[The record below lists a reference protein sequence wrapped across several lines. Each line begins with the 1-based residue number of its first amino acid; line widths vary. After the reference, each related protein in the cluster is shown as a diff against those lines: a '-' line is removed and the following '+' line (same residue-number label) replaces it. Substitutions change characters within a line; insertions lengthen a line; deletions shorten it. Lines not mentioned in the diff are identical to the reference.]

1 MQVRET
7 GSILIVDDQPT
18 NLSMLSRS
26 LQRNGMTVMLA
37 INGQDAIQKV
47 LNQKPEL
54 ILLDIQMPGI
64 DGFETCNL
72 LKQNDNTQDIP
83 IIFMT
88 ASIDSK
94 DKIKGLSVGAVDYI
108 TKPFEEEEV
117 LARVRVHLKLSNLTK
132 TLEHKNFLLEELTK
146 DLEQRVAQRTNQ
158 LSQALEDLQN
168 AQMQLIHT
176 EKMSALGQLVA
187 GVAHE
192 INNPLSFIAGNIEHT
207 EDYVQKLI
215 EHLQLYQQEY
225 PQTALS
231 IQKHAQKIELNYLLE
246 DLPQIIDSM
255 KTGSERIYNISTSLR
270 SFSRSDTKN
279 KVYFD
284 IHEGIDSTLLILR
297 HRLKANEHRPN
308 IEIKK
313 DYGELPLVNCFPSQ
327 LNQVFMNIVA
337 NAIDAFDEI
346 NQGRSYSDIQKNP
359 NLISITTRFIEEH
372 QAVTISIED
381 NGPGIPDDVKQN
393 VFKHL
398 FTTKTMDKGT
408 GLGLSISRQIVEE
421 KHEGKLKCISVPG
434 KGAKF
439 VIGLPLK

>member
-7 GSILIVDDQPT
+7 GTILIVDDQPT
-18 NLSMLSRS
+18 NLSILSRS

-37 INGQDAIQKV
+37 INGQDAIKKV

-72 LKQNDNTQDIP
+72 LKQNTTTQDIP

-146 DLEQRVAQRTNQ
+146 DLEERVAQRTNQ

-168 AQMQLIHT
+168 TQMQLIQT

-207 EDYVQKLI
+207 EDYVQNLI
-215 EHLQLYQQEY
+215 EHLRLYQHEY
-225 PQTALS
+225 PEVASL
-231 IQKHAQKIELNYLLE
+231 IENHAQQIELNYLLE

-255 KTGSERIYNISTSLR
+255 KTGAERIYNISTSLR
-270 SFSRSDTKN
+270 SFSRSDTTN

-297 HRLKANEHRPN
+297 HRLKANERRPN
-308 IEIKK
+308 IEVKK
-313 DYGELPLVNCFPSQ
+313 DYGDLPLINCFPSQ
-327 LNQVFMNIVA
+327 LNQVFMNIIA

-346 NQGRSYSDIQKNP
+346 NNGRSYSEIQNNP
-359 NLISITTRFIEEH
+359 NLINITTRFIQEH
-372 QAVTISIED
+372 QVVTISIED
-381 NGPGIPDDVKQN
+381 NGPGIPDEIKKN

-398 FTTKTMDKGT
+398 FTTKTMGKGT

-421 KHEGKLKCISVPG
+421 KHEGKLKCISLPG

>member
-1 MQVRET
+1 MQYQDT

-18 NLSMLSRS
+18 NLSILSRS
-26 LQRNGMTVMLA
+26 LQRNGMTVMVA
-37 INGQDAIQKV
+37 INGQDAIRKV
-47 LNQKPEL
+47 LKHKPQL
-54 ILLDIQMPGI
+54 ILLDVQMPGI

-72 LKQNDNTQDIP
+72 LKQNSQTQDIP

-88 ASIDSK
+88 ASVDYK

-117 LARVRVHLKLSNLTK
+117 LARVRVHLRLSNLTK
-132 TLEHKNFLLEELTK
+132 TLEHQNLELEDLTK

-168 AQMQLIHT
+168 TQMQLVQQ

-192 INNPLSFIAGNIEHT
+192 INNPLHFIAGNIEHT
-207 EDYVQKLI
+207 EDYIQKLI

-225 PQTALS
+225 PQLTSSLK
-231 IQKHAQKIELNYLLE
+231 KHAENIEINYLLE
-246 DLPQIIDSM
+246 DLPQIINSM
-255 KTGSERIYNISTSLR
+255 KTGTERIYNISNSLR
-270 SFSRSDTKN
+270 IFSRSDTNK

-284 IHEGIDSTLLILR
+284 IHQGIDSTLLILR
-297 HRLKANEHRPN
+297 HRLKANENRPN

-313 DYGELPLVNCFPSQ
+313 NYGKLPLVNCFPSQ
-327 LNQVFMNIVA
+327 LNQVFMNLIA
-337 NAIDAFDEI
+337 NAIDAFEEL
-346 NQGRSYSDIQKNP
+346 NQGRSYTEIQKNP
-359 NLISITTRFIEEH
+359 NIINITTRFIKEH
-372 QAVTISIED
+372 QVVTISVED
-381 NGPGIPDDVKQN
+381 NGPGIPDEIKQN

-421 KHEGKLKCISVPG
+421 KHEGKLKCTSVPG

>member
-1 MQVRET
+1 MQAQDT

-26 LQRNGMTVMLA
+26 LQRNGMSVMVA
-37 INGQDAIQKV
+37 ISGQDAIRKV
-47 LNQKPEL
+47 LQQKPQL

-72 LKQNDNTQDIP
+72 LKQNSKTQDIP

-88 ASIDSK
+88 ASVESK
-94 DKIKGLSVGAVDYI
+94 DKIKGLSVGGVDYI

-132 TLEHKNFLLEELTK
+132 TLEHKNVLLEELTK
-146 DLEQRVAQRTNQ
+146 DLEERVAQRTNQ

-168 AQMQLIHT
+168 TQMQLIQT

-207 EDYVQKLI
+207 EDYVQQLM
-215 EHLQLYQQEY
+215 EHLLLYQQEY
-225 PQTALS
+225 PQAKSL
-231 IQKHAQKIELNYLLE
+231 IEKHAQKIELSYLLE
-246 DLPQIIDSM
+246 DLPQIINSM
-255 KTGSERIYNISTSLR
+255 RTGTERIYNISNSLR

-297 HRLKANEHRPN
+297 HRLKANEQRPN
-308 IEIKK
+308 IDIKK
-313 DYGELPLVNCFPSQ
+313 DYGKLPLVNCFPSQ
-327 LNQVFMNIVA
+327 LNQVFMNVIA
-337 NAIDAFDEI
+337 NSIDAFDEI
-346 NQGRSYSDIQKNP
+346 NQGRSYSEIQNNP
-359 NLISITTRFIEEH
+359 NIINIATRFIEEH
-372 QAVTISIED
+372 QVVTISIED
-381 NGPGIPDDVKQN
+381 NGPGIPDDIKTN

-398 FTTKTMDKGT
+398 FTTKTVGKGT

-421 KHEGKLKCISVPG
+421 KHQGKLKCISVPG

>member
-7 GSILIVDDQPT
+7 GTILIVDDQPT
-18 NLSMLSRS
+18 NLSILSRS

-72 LKQNDNTQDIP
+72 LKQNTTTQDIP

-146 DLEQRVAQRTNQ
+146 DLEERVAQRTNQ

-168 AQMQLIHT
+168 TQMQLIQT

-207 EDYVQKLI
+207 EDYIQSLI
-215 EHLQLYQQEY
+215 EHLRLYQHEY
-225 PQTALS
+225 PHRASL
-231 IQKHAQKIELNYLLE
+231 IENHAQKIELNYLLE

-255 KTGSERIYNISTSLR
+255 KTGAERIYNISTSLR
-270 SFSRSDTKN
+270 SFSRSDTTN

-297 HRLKANEHRPN
+297 HRLKANERRPN

-327 LNQVFMNIVA
+327 LNQVFMNIIA

-346 NQGRSYSDIQKNP
+346 NNGRSYSQIQTNP
-359 NLISITTRFIEEH
+359 NLINITTRFIQEH
-372 QAVTISIED
+372 QVVTISIED
-381 NGPGIPDDVKQN
+381 NGPGIPDEIKKN

-398 FTTKTMDKGT
+398 FTTKTMGKGT

-421 KHEGKLKCISVPG
+421 KHEGKLKCISLPG

>member
-37 INGQDAIQKV
+37 MNGHDAIQKV

-64 DGFETCNL
+64 DGFETCHL
-72 LKQNDNTQDIP
+72 LKQNTNTQDIP

-88 ASIDSK
+88 ASIDST

-117 LARVRVHLKLSNLTK
+117 LARVRVHLKLSHLTK
-132 TLEHKNFLLEELTK
+132 TLEDKNFLLEELTK

-168 AQMQLIHT
+168 TQMQLIQT

-207 EDYVQKLI
+207 EDYVQSLI
-215 EHLQLYQQEY
+215 EHLRLYQQEY
-225 PQTALS
+225 PQTASL
-231 IQKHAQKIELNYLLE
+231 IETHAQTIELNYLLE

-255 KTGSERIYNISTSLR
+255 KTGTERIYNISTSLR
-270 SFSRSDTKN
+270 SFSRSDTRN

-297 HRLKANEHRPN
+297 HRLKANERHPN

-327 LNQVFMNIVA
+327 LNQVFMNIIA

-346 NQGRSYSDIQKNP
+346 NHGRSYREIQNNP
-359 NLISITTRFIEEH
+359 NFINITTRFIEEH
-372 QAVTISIED
+372 QVVTISIED
-381 NGPGIPDDVKQN
+381 NGPGITEDVKQN

-398 FTTKTMDKGT
+398 FTTKTLGKGT

-421 KHEGKLKCISVPG
+421 KHEGKLKCISLPG

>member
-1 MQVRET
+1 MQFRDT

-18 NLSMLSRS
+18 NLSILSRS
-26 LQRNGMTVMLA
+26 LQRNGMTVMVALD
-37 INGQDAIQKV
+37 GQDAIKKV
-47 LNQKPEL
+47 LSQKPEL

-72 LKQNDNTQDIP
+72 LKQNSSTQDIP

-94 DKIKGLSVGAVDYI
+94 DKIKGLSAGAVDYI

-117 LARVRVHLKLSNLTK
+117 LARVRVHLKLSSLTK
-132 TLEHKNFLLEELTK
+132 ALENKNLLLEELTK

-168 AQMQLIHT
+168 TQMQLIQT
-176 EKMSALGQLVA
+176 EKMSALGQLLA

-207 EDYVQKLI
+207 EDYIHKLL

-225 PQTALS
+225 PQTAFL
-231 IQKHAQKIELNYLLE
+231 IEKHAQQIELHYLLE
-246 DLPQIIDSM
+246 DLPHIIDSM
-255 KTGSERIYNISTSLR
+255 KTGTERIYNISSSLR
-270 SFSRSDTKN
+270 TFSRSDTTN

-297 HRLKANEHRPN
+297 HRLKANERRPN

-313 DYGELPLVNCFPSQ
+313 DYGELPLVQCFPSQ
-327 LNQVFMNIVA
+327 LNQVFMNIIA
-337 NAIDAFDEI
+337 NAIDAFEEI
-346 NQGRSYSDIQKNP
+346 NQGHSYTDIQKNP
-359 NLISITTRFIEEH
+359 NLINITTRFIEEH

-381 NGPGIPDDVKQN
+381 NGPGIPDEIKQK

-398 FTTKTMDKGT
+398 FTTKTMGKGT

-421 KHEGKLKCISVPG
+421 KHDGKLKCVSIPG

>member
-7 GSILIVDDQPT
+7 GTILIVDDQPT

-72 LKQNDNTQDIP
+72 LKQNTTTQDIP

-117 LARVRVHLKLSNLTK
+117 LARVRVHLKLSILTK

-146 DLEQRVAQRTNQ
+146 DLEERVAQRTNQ

-168 AQMQLIHT
+168 TQMQLIQT

-207 EDYVQKLI
+207 EDYIQSLI
-215 EHLQLYQQEY
+215 EHLRLYQHEY
-225 PQTALS
+225 PHRASL
-231 IQKHAQKIELNYLLE
+231 IENHAQEIELNYLLE

-255 KTGSERIYNISTSLR
+255 KTGAERIYNISTSLR
-270 SFSRSDTKN
+270 SFSRSDTTN

-297 HRLKANEHRPN
+297 HRLKANERRPN

-327 LNQVFMNIVA
+327 LNQVFMNIIA

-346 NQGRSYSDIQKNP
+346 NNGRSYSQIQTNP
-359 NLISITTRFIEEH
+359 NLINITTRFIQEH
-372 QAVTISIED
+372 QVVTISIED
-381 NGPGIPDDVKQN
+381 NGPGIPDDIKKN

-398 FTTKTMDKGT
+398 FTTKTMGKGT

-421 KHEGKLKCISVPG
+421 KHEGKLKCISLPG

-439 VIGLPLK
+439 VIGLPLN

>member
-7 GSILIVDDQPT
+7 GTILIVDDQPT

-72 LKQNDNTQDIP
+72 LKQNTTTQDIP

-117 LARVRVHLKLSNLTK
+117 LARVRVHLKLSILTK

-146 DLEQRVAQRTNQ
+146 DLEERVAQRTNQ

-168 AQMQLIHT
+168 TQMQLIQT

-207 EDYVQKLI
+207 EDYIQSLI
-215 EHLQLYQQEY
+215 EHLRLYQHEY
-225 PQTALS
+225 PHRGSL
-231 IQKHAQKIELNYLLE
+231 IENHAQKIELNYLLE

-255 KTGSERIYNISTSLR
+255 KTGAERIYNISTSLR
-270 SFSRSDTKN
+270 SFSRSDTTN

-297 HRLKANEHRPN
+297 HRLKANERRPN

-313 DYGELPLVNCFPSQ
+313 DYGDLPLVNCFPSQ
-327 LNQVFMNIVA
+327 LNQVFMNIIA

-346 NQGRSYSDIQKNP
+346 NNGRSYSQIQTNP
-359 NLISITTRFIEEH
+359 NLINITTRFIQEH
-372 QAVTISIED
+372 QVVTISIED
-381 NGPGIPDDVKQN
+381 NGPGIPDEIKKN

-398 FTTKTMDKGT
+398 FTTKTMGKGT

-421 KHEGKLKCISVPG
+421 KHEGKLKCISLPG

-439 VIGLPLK
+439 VIGLPLN

>member
-1 MQVRET
+1 MQAQDT

-26 LQRNGMTVMLA
+26 LQRNGMSVMVALS
-37 INGQDAIQKV
+37 GQDAIRKV
-47 LNQKPEL
+47 LYQKPQL

-72 LKQNDNTQDIP
+72 LKQNSKTQDIP
-83 IIFMT
+83 VIFMT
-88 ASIDSK
+88 ASVDSQ
-94 DKIKGLSVGAVDYI
+94 DKIKGLSVGGVDYI

-132 TLEHKNFLLEELTK
+132 TLEHKNLLLEELTK

-168 AQMQLIHT
+168 TQMQLIQT

-207 EDYVQKLI
+207 EDYVQQLI

-225 PQTALS
+225 PQKTSL
-231 IQKHAQKIELNYLLE
+231 IQTHAQKIELSYLLE
-246 DLPQIIDSM
+246 DLPQIINSM
-255 KTGSERIYNISTSLR
+255 RTGTERIYNISNSLR

-297 HRLKANEHRPN
+297 HRLKANEQRPN
-308 IEIKK
+308 IDIKK
-313 DYGELPLVNCFPSQ
+313 DYGKLPLVNCFPSQ
-327 LNQVFMNIVA
+327 LNQVFMNIIA
-337 NAIDAFDEI
+337 NSIDAFDEI
-346 NQGRSYSDIQKNP
+346 NQGRSYNEIQDNP
-359 NLISITTRFIEEH
+359 NIINISTRFIEEH
-372 QAVTISIED
+372 HVVTISIED
-381 NGPGIPDDVKQN
+381 NGPGIPDDIKEN

-398 FTTKTMDKGT
+398 FTTKTVGKGT

-421 KHEGKLKCISVPG
+421 KHQGKLKCISAAG

>member
-7 GSILIVDDQPT
+7 GTILIVDDQPT
-18 NLSMLSRS
+18 NLSILSRS

-72 LKQNDNTQDIP
+72 LKKNTTTQDIP

-146 DLEQRVAQRTNQ
+146 DLEERVAQRTNQ

-168 AQMQLIHT
+168 TQMQLIQT

-207 EDYVQKLI
+207 EDYIQSLI
-215 EHLQLYQQEY
+215 EHLRLYQHEY
-225 PQTALS
+225 PHRASL
-231 IQKHAQKIELNYLLE
+231 IENHAQKIELNYLLE

-255 KTGSERIYNISTSLR
+255 KTGAERIYNISTSLR
-270 SFSRSDTKN
+270 SFSRSDTTN

-297 HRLKANEHRPN
+297 HRLKANERRPN

-327 LNQVFMNIVA
+327 LNQVFMNIIA

-346 NQGRSYSDIQKNP
+346 NNGRSYSQIQTNP
-359 NLISITTRFIEEH
+359 NLINITTRFIQEH
-372 QAVTISIED
+372 QVVTISIED
-381 NGPGIPDDVKQN
+381 NGPGIPDEIKKN

-398 FTTKTMDKGT
+398 FTTKTMGKGT

-421 KHEGKLKCISVPG
+421 KHEGKLKCISLPG

-439 VIGLPLK
+439 VIGLPLN

>member
-1 MQVRET
+1 MQAQDT

-26 LQRNGMTVMLA
+26 LQRNGMSVMVA
-37 INGQDAIQKV
+37 ISGQDAIRKV
-47 LNQKPEL
+47 LQQKPQL

-72 LKQNDNTQDIP
+72 LKQNSKTQDIP

-88 ASIDSK
+88 ASVESK
-94 DKIKGLSVGAVDYI
+94 DKIKGLSVGGVDYI

-132 TLEHKNFLLEELTK
+132 TLEHKNVLLEELTK
-146 DLEQRVAQRTNQ
+146 DLEERVAQRTNQ

-168 AQMQLIHT
+168 TQMQLIQT

-207 EDYVQKLI
+207 EDYVQQLM
-215 EHLQLYQQEY
+215 EHLLLYQQEY
-225 PQTALS
+225 PQAKSL
-231 IQKHAQKIELNYLLE
+231 IEKHAQKIELSYLLE
-246 DLPQIIDSM
+246 DLPQIINSM
-255 KTGSERIYNISTSLR
+255 RTGTERIYNISNSLR

-297 HRLKANEHRPN
+297 HRLKANEQRPN
-308 IEIKK
+308 IDIKK
-313 DYGELPLVNCFPSQ
+313 DYGKLPLVNCFPSQ
-327 LNQVFMNIVA
+327 LNQVFMNVIA
-337 NAIDAFDEI
+337 NSIDAFDEI
-346 NQGRSYSDIQKNP
+346 NQGRSYSEIQKNP
-359 NLISITTRFIEEH
+359 NIINIATRFIEEH
-372 QAVTISIED
+372 QVVTISIED
-381 NGPGIPDDVKQN
+381 NGPGIPDDIKKN

-398 FTTKTMDKGT
+398 FTTKTVGKGT

-421 KHEGKLKCISVPG
+421 KHQGKLKCISVPG

>member
-7 GSILIVDDQPT
+7 GTILIVDDQPT

-72 LKQNDNTQDIP
+72 LKQNTTTQDIP

-117 LARVRVHLKLSNLTK
+117 LARVRVHLKLSILTK

-146 DLEQRVAQRTNQ
+146 DLEERVAQRTNQ

-168 AQMQLIHT
+168 TQMQLIQT

-207 EDYVQKLI
+207 EDYIQSLI
-215 EHLQLYQQEY
+215 EHLRLYQHEY
-225 PQTALS
+225 PQTASL
-231 IQKHAQKIELNYLLE
+231 IENHAQKIELNYLLE

-255 KTGSERIYNISTSLR
+255 KTGAERIYNISTSLR
-270 SFSRSDTKN
+270 SFSRSDTTN

-297 HRLKANEHRPN
+297 HRLKANERRPN

-327 LNQVFMNIVA
+327 LNQVFMNIIA

-346 NQGRSYSDIQKNP
+346 NNGRSYSQIQTNP
-359 NLISITTRFIEEH
+359 NLINITTRFIQEH
-372 QAVTISIED
+372 QVVTISIED
-381 NGPGIPDDVKQN
+381 NGPGIPDDIKKN

-398 FTTKTMDKGT
+398 FTTKTMGKGT

-421 KHEGKLKCISVPG
+421 KHEGKLKCISLPG

-439 VIGLPLK
+439 VIGLPLN